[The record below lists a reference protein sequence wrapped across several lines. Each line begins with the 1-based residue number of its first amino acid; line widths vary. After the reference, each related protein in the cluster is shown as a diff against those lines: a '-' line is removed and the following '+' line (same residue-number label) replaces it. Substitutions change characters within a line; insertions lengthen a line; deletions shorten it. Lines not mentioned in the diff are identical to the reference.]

1 MQSVRM
7 GSVAMVLGP
16 HAYML
21 TRYGVSPEEDVDTAV
36 AKLKARAPHLA
47 TSCKKYHNAGCSPLP
62 FSPNQT
68 RFLLGGLGPNC
79 RMCRKPSS

>member
-1 MQSVRM
+1 MQSVHM
-7 GSVAMVLGP
+7 ASVAMVLGP

-47 TSCKKYHNAGCSPLP
+47 N
-62 FSPNQT
+62 
-68 RFLLGGLGPNC
+68 LLQEVAQRGL
-79 RMCRKPSS
+79 